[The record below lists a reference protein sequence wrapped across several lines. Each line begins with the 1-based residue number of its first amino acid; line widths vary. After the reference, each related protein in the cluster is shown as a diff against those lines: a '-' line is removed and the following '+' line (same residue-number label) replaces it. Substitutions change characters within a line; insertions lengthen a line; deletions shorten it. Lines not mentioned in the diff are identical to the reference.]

1 MGSVLRVHVSR
12 WVFERGFLACQL
24 VFFCDTESVYWC
36 SGYFSTLLRAKEEYM
51 SGFSLLDQRQWI
63 QSERQR
69 IEFLGTL
76 HLFYVRGGI
85 WSLMEWF
92 FCLLSSLWRQLKSQ
106 CGGVRVGYLGT
117 LHLFHVRG
125 GIFVSRGG
133 EGGGA
138 VRRLM
143 SM

>member
-1 MGSVLRVHVSR
+1 MFFWHASWYFLQYRVSLLVF
-12 WVFERGFLACQL
+12 WVFF
-24 VFFCDTESVYWC
+24 D
-36 SGYFSTLLRAKEEYM
+36 FSTCEEEYM

-63 QSERQR
+63 QSVRQR
-69 IEFLGTL
+69 MEFLGTL

-106 CGGVRVGYLGT
+106 CGRVRVGYLGT

-125 GIFVSRGG
+125 GIFVSRRGGGG
-133 EGGGA
+133 ELCDA
-138 VRRLM
+138 
-143 SM
+143 

>member
-1 MGSVLRVHVSR
+1 MPAGIFLRYRVSLLVF
-12 WVFERGFLACQL
+12 WVFF
-24 VFFCDTESVYWC
+24 D
-36 SGYFSTLLRAKEEYM
+36 FSTCEEEYM

-69 IEFLGTL
+69 MEFLGTL

-92 FCLLSSLWRQLKSQ
+92 FLSAQLVVETVEES
-106 CGGVRVGYLGT
+106 
-117 LHLFHVRG
+117 VRG
-125 GIFVSRGG
+125 SASWVSWYLTPVPRARKYFCLSGG
-133 EGGGA
+133 GGGA

>member
-1 MGSVLRVHVSR
+1 
-12 WVFERGFLACQL
+12 
-24 VFFCDTESVYWC
+24 
-36 SGYFSTLLRAKEEYM
+36 M

-69 IEFLGTL
+69 MEFLGTL

-92 FCLLSSLWRQLKSQ
+92 FCLLSSFWRQLKSQ
-106 CGGVRVGYLGT
+106 CGGERVGYLGT

-133 EGGGA
+133 GCATPDEYVTVFFFVFSLVCPARCGDRWSIHVLLHHQSPVVNA
-138 VRRLM
+138 L
-143 SM
+143 